1 MEAWVRFPDR
11 RTPYVSHVAAG
22 GDSTPPMSA
31 APRRANGKLA
41 PVLCW
46 TLPCVSSFLAESNP
60 HPSTE
65 INYNH
70 KRESFSGSCGPF
82 ERILPSEGA
91 LGDSRHRGLPSPFP
105 YACSSCESCQGL
117 RFIRGHE
124 IPIAHPRP
132 REGRPTCTLTGRFS
146 ELSLSPSSSSM
157 PTKD

>member
-46 TLPCVSSFLAESNP
+46 TLPCASSFLAKSNP
-60 HPSTE
+60 HPFTE

-70 KRESFSGSCGPF
+70 ERESFSGSCGPF

-105 YACSSCESCQGL
+105 FPSRTHVPRANRVRDSDSSEGMKFPL
-117 RFIRGHE
+117 PTPAPGRGE
-124 IPIAHPRP
+124 PRIP
-132 REGRPTCTLTGRFS
+132 
-146 ELSLSPSSSSM
+146 
-157 PTKD
+157 